1 MLNNNNFTIM
11 SVDQFPIITMQVF
24 PETLEHANNWIAEM
38 DLVLAQKQ
46 NFVLVYPPINKKNEQ
61 EDMEG
66 MKAVRPLAENR
77 ENAIKS
83 ILCWN
88 DHDRQSTNK

>member
-38 DLVLAQKQ
+38 DLVLAQ
-46 NFVLVYPPINKKNEQ
+46 NKT
-61 EDMEG
+61 
-66 MKAVRPLAENR
+66 LYWFTH
-77 ENAIKS
+77 
-83 ILCWN
+83 L
-88 DHDRQSTNK
+88 STRKMNKRIWRA